1 MSLLN
6 RRIFKSHRSLRL
18 LLVLFLWG
26 VSACTPEHDQP
37 QLAAIASAHPLATQA
52 GHEILGQGGNAFDA
66 AVAVSAVLAVVEPM
80 SSGLGGGGF
89 WLLHRSADNF
99 QVMIDGREMA
109 PGTATAD
116 MYLDENG
123 ELIPKASLDGALAAG
138 IPGLPAALVHIAER
152 YGQLPLP
159 QSLGPAIAYARTG
172 FAVTP
177 RFRRLLAF
185 RQSSLSSAA
194 QDVFLD
200 FGELPALGA
209 TLHQPDL
216 AKTLEAMAQH
226 GREGFYG
233 GEVGRLL
240 VVGARADGGIWTQSD
255 LDGYRVV
262 ERQPVTGRYGDMQ
275 VTSAALPSSGGIV
288 LMQMLNMLS
297 HLKLAD
303 MAPDERAHH
312 LVEVMR
318 RAYRD
323 RARFLGDADFIPV
336 DSQALLADTYAKQL
350 IADLKPRA
358 TPSERLNGN
367 DSGAGRKPKGTD
379 TTHFSIIDH
388 EGNRVS
394 ATLSI
399 NYPFGS
405 GFVAPGTGV
414 LLNNEM
420 DDFSAKP
427 GHPNVYGLVGSKANA
442 IEAGKRPLSSMTPS
456 FFETP
461 EAVLV
466 IGTPGGSRIISM
478 VLLAALEFA
487 EGRGGPQQW
496 LALPRFHHQF
506 LPDTITL
513 EPGAWSEALKQ
524 KMRDRGH
531 ELHERKQH
539 YGNMHAVLWNK
550 KTKKLSAVSDPRG
563 EGLAVVK

>member
-1 MSLLN
+1 MNRSFRSSLL
-6 RRIFKSHRSLRL
+6 L
-18 LLVLFLWG
+18 LLVVLG
-26 VSACTPEHDQP
+26 ASACTSDQEQSP
-37 QLAAIASAHPLATQA
+37 LAAIASAHPLATQA
-52 GHEILGQGGNAFDA
+52 GHKILALGGNAFDA
-66 AVAVSAVLAVVEPM
+66 AVTVSAVLAVVEPM

-89 WLLHRSADNF
+89 WLLHRSADNH

-109 PGTATAD
+109 PGAATAN
-116 MYLDENG
+116 MYLDKGG
-123 ELIPKASLDGALAAG
+123 ELIPKASLNGALAAG
-138 IPGLPAALVHIAER
+138 IPGLPAALVHIAKR
-152 YGQLPLP
+152 YGQLPLS
-159 QSLGPAIAYARTG
+159 QSLAPAIAYARNG
-172 FAVTP
+172 FSVTP

-185 RQSSLSSAA
+185 RQFDLSSAA

-209 TLHQPDL
+209 TLRQLDL
-216 AKTLEAMAQH
+216 AKTLEAIAQR

-240 VVGARADGGIWTQSD
+240 VAGARADGGVWTQSD
-255 LDGYRVV
+255 LDGYRVL

-297 HLKLAD
+297 NFKLTE
-303 MAPDERAHH
+303 MAPDMRAHY

-323 RARFLGDADFIPV
+323 RARFLGDADFISV
-336 DSQALLADTYAKQL
+336 DGQALLTDAYARKL
-350 IADLKPRA
+350 IADLGPKA
-358 TPSERLNGN
+358 TPSEQLNGK
-367 DSGAGRKPKGTD
+367 DSETARRPKGTD

-405 GFVAPGTGV
+405 GFIAPGTGV

-427 GHPNVYGLVGSKANA
+427 GHPNVYGLVGSDANA

-461 EAVLV
+461 DAVLV

-496 LALPRFHHQF
+496 VALPRFHHQF
-506 LPDTITL
+506 LPDVVTL

-531 ELHERKQH
+531 ELKERKQG
-539 YGNMHAVLWNK
+539 YGNMQAVLWNK
-550 KTKKLSAVSDPRG
+550 KTKKLSVASDPRG

>member
-6 RRIFKSHRSLRL
+6 YRTFKSYRGLWVL
-18 LLVLFLWG
+18 LLLIVWG
-26 VSACTPEHDQP
+26 VLACVPEQNHP
-37 QLAAIASAHPLATQA
+37 QLAAIASAHPLATKA
-52 GHEILGQGGNAFDA
+52 GHAILGQGGNAFDA

-109 PGTATAD
+109 PGASTAD
-116 MYLDENG
+116 MYLGKSG
-123 ELIPKASLDGALAAG
+123 ELIPGASLNGALAAG
-138 IPGLPAALVHIAER
+138 IPGLPAALVHIAEG
-152 YGQLPLP
+152 YGLLPLS
-159 QSLGPAIAYARTG
+159 QSLAPAIAYARKG
-172 FAVTP
+172 FSVTP

-185 RQSSLSSAA
+185 RQFSLSPAA
-194 QDVFLD
+194 QDIFLD
-200 FGELPALGA
+200 FNELPALG
-209 TLHQPDL
+209 TMIRQPDL
-216 AKTLEAMAQH
+216 AKTLEAIAQR

-240 VVGARADGGIWTQSD
+240 VAGARADGGIWTQSD
-255 LDGYRVV
+255 LDGYFVV
-262 ERQPVTGRYGDMQ
+262 ERQPVTGHYGDMQ
-275 VTSAALPSSGGIV
+275 VTSVALPSSGGIV

-297 HLKLAD
+297 NFKLVE
-303 MAPDERAHH
+303 MMPDQRNHT

-323 RARFLGDADFIPV
+323 RARFLGDADFIAV
-336 DSQALLADTYAKQL
+336 DSQALLADAYARKL
-350 IADLKPRA
+350 IADLNPKA
-358 TPSERLNGN
+358 TPSERLNGG
-367 DSGAGRKPKGTD
+367 DGKTALKPKGTD

-388 EGNRVS
+388 EGNRVA

-420 DDFSAKP
+420 DDFSVKP
-427 GHPNVYGLVGSKANA
+427 GWPNVYGLVGSKANA
-442 IEAGKRPLSSMTPS
+442 IEPGKRPLSSMTPS

-466 IGTPGGSRIISM
+466 IGTPGGSRIITM

-496 LALPRFHHQF
+496 VALPRFHHQF
-506 LPDTITL
+506 IPDEITL
-513 EPGAWSEALKQ
+513 EPGAWGEKLKQ

-531 ELHERKQH
+531 VLKERKRV
-539 YGNMHAVLWNK
+539 YGNMHVVVWNK
-550 KTKKLSAVSDPRG
+550 KTKKLSAASDPRG
-563 EGLAVVK
+563 EGLALVK